1 MTAVY
6 LNDVTDLAKDSL
18 FSPPVAGVTGL
29 FIFGQTQ
36 DNLLNRI
43 TGQYGATT
51 VGNPTY
57 NNGYATF
64 AGVSGYLQSDILESD
79 DQTIITVGRALGDGS
94 TQANRGSFYG
104 TFNQALTDDG
114 VSGNGGTGLYQ
125 TAMGTILAQATR
137 GDTTVES
144 DAIIINNT
152 QNAWALYVHETPNT
166 LASKITNETTKV
178 TGTSTNTKP
187 RKKTDKAY
195 RIGSSVTS
203 NSGSVDVGIILFCN
217 KVYSEYERKKLVDW
231 IRNLATARGIAV

>member
-1 MTAVY
+1 M
-6 LNDVTDLAKDSL
+6 
-18 FSPPVAGVTGL
+18 
-29 FIFGQTQ
+29 
-36 DNLLNRI
+36 
-43 TGQYGATT
+43 
-51 VGNPTY
+51 
-57 NNGYATF
+57 
-64 AGVSGYLQSDILESD
+64 ESD
-79 DQTIITVGRALGDGS
+79 EQTIITVGRVLGDGS
-94 TQANRGSFYG
+94 TATTRGSFYS

-114 VSGNGGTGLYQ
+114 VSGSGGTGLYQ
-125 TAMGTILAQATR
+125 SATGTIAAQATR

-195 RIGSSVTS
+195 RIGSSATS

-217 KVYSEYERKKLVDW
+217 KVYSESDNSRPLFLNP
-231 IRNLATARGIAV
+231 R